1 MAKLSLSLLGRPR
14 IERDGVPVEIG
25 RRKTIALLTYLAVTG
40 EPHHRDK
47 LAALFWPRFPR
58 DRARAALRRTLTEVR
73 QAIGE
78 EWLQADGDMVG
89 LRFREGLWLDVQQF
103 NSLLAR
109 LEGPGD
115 AGQGGADLAL
125 LKKVVDLYRSDFLSE
140 FLLDSNSTFS
150 EWQFFQADALRKRVV
165 ATLDRLVEGHVDA
178 GEHGLGIAYAR
189 RRLAL
194 DPLAENAHRQLMRL
208 YAVTGQTS
216 LAVRQY
222 RECCRKLQREIGVQ
236 PEEETE
242 RLYQDIL
249 ARRPVFP
256 KEPPHVPVKG
266 GATAAPSAEASSTR
280 GRRGRRFLRSPAGIA
295 ALAMIALV
303 MLGATAYLVVSRVFA
318 PRVLT
323 LAVLSLAGRT
333 GEGNP
338 EGFTAGMEDAL
349 LTELAKVPRLEVRPR
364 TATAGGARAGTVS
377 FAETAK
383 TLGVAY
389 LLDGSVFLVGN
400 RVRVSLRLIDA
411 RHDRILW
418 ADGFEHT
425 LDDPFSVQASVAR
438 DSAAQVGRALGLE

>member
-1 MAKLSLSLLGRPR
+1 
-14 IERDGVPVEIG
+14 
-25 RRKTIALLTYLAVTG
+25 
-40 EPHHRDK
+40 
-47 LAALFWPRFPR
+47 
-58 DRARAALRRTLTEVR
+58 
-73 QAIGE
+73 
-78 EWLQADGDMVG
+78 
-89 LRFREGLWLDVQQF
+89 VQQF

-222 RECCRKLQREIGVQ
+222 RECCRKLQREIGVR

-249 ARRPVFP
+249 ARRSVSA
-256 KEPPHVPVKG
+256 KEPSHVPVKG
-266 GATAAPSAEASSTR
+266 GATAAPSAGASSPRGR
-280 GRRGRRFLRSPAGIA
+280 GRRRFFRSPTGIV
-295 ALAMIALV
+295 ALAVIALV
-303 MLGATAYLVVSRVFA
+303 MLGATAYLVVSRFFA
-318 PRVLT
+318 PRVST

-333 GEGNP
+333 GDREL
-338 EGFTAGMEDAL
+338 ERFTAGMEDAL

-364 TATAGGARAGTVS
+364 TAPAGGARAGTAS

-389 LLDGSVFLVGN
+389 LLDGSVFLVGD
-400 RVRVSLRLIDA
+400 RVRVSLRLVDA

-418 ADGFEHT
+418 ADGFERT
-425 LDDPFSVQASVAR
+425 LDDPFAVQASVAR